1 MNNEDVKNSLVARNE
16 ILSGVVKKLKG
27 QLLILGDVEHDD
39 SYLLEHSDVESVSSL
54 SQPKELLQVAIDA
67 LNKAIKK
74 GDEINDR
81 A

>member
-1 MNNEDVKNSLVARNE
+1 MNNQDVQNSLFGRNF
-16 ILSGVVKKLKG
+16 ILKGVVKKLKS

-67 LNKAIKK
+67 LNKAIKE
-74 GDEINDR
+74 GGE
-81 A
+81 